1 MRRRYGVRDHLRV
14 SRHQGRAA
22 KRRRV
27 DREGSIDK
35 KNVYKKTAE
44 QSDTERPRDSI
55 EGTCDS
61 RRKRRR
67 PSSCRMHRA
76 ADVSV
81 CGSRARFS
89 ELIIYNVRFILQSVL
104 ENITECT
111 RNVNIARLLRSTRLS
126 KSKSMPQKKP
136 RRYLTRAGWSIETR
150 DYLREWFKKKPLKK
164 SRK

>member
-14 SRHQGRAA
+14 SRRQGRAA

-35 KNVYKKTAE
+35 KNVYKKTTAE

-81 CGSRARFS
+81 CGFRARFS
-89 ELIIYNVRFILQSVL
+89 ELIIYNVRFIQKILQSVL
-104 ENITECT
+104 ET
-111 RNVNIARLLRSTRLS
+111 
-126 KSKSMPQKKP
+126 
-136 RRYLTRAGWSIETR
+136 SISLDYCDRR
-150 DYLREWFKKKPLKK
+150 DYQSQRAC
-164 SRK
+164 RKRNHVDI